1 MAARVLTKD
10 LDSRLKA
17 LEDRIGEVA
26 AALERIAEH
35 RRPAEELTA
44 AAASSVAVAASDESA
59 ANDKLSRL
67 EAIVCRLDDRVE
79 KITQTIVTQT
89 SRWA

>member
-1 MAARVLTKD
+1 MAARVLTKE

-17 LEDRIGEVA
+17 VEDRIGEVA
-26 AALERIAEH
+26 ATLERFAGDRQQAEV
-35 RRPAEELTA
+35 A
-44 AAASSVAVAASDESA
+44 AVAAPSVALAASDEPGASE
-59 ANDKLSRL
+59 KLSRL

-79 KITQTIVTQT
+79 KITQTLVTQT

>member
-1 MAARVLTKD
+1 MAVRVLTRE
-10 LDSRLKA
+10 LDSRMKA
-17 LEDRIGEVA
+17 VEDRISEVA

-35 RRPAEELTA
+35 RRPAAALTA
-44 AAASSVAVAASDESA
+44 AAASSVAVAASEEPA
-59 ANDKLSRL
+59 AHDRLAHL

>member
-1 MAARVLTKD
+1 MASRVLTRD

-17 LEDRIGEVA
+17 VEDRIGEVA
-26 AALERIAEH
+26 ATLERIAGH
-35 RRPAEELTA
+35 RQQAEVAA
-44 AAASSVAVAASDESA
+44 AAASSVAVAASDEPGAS
-59 ANDKLSRL
+59 DKLSRL